1 MKAYKNAVKYHA
13 MSTRPLLIEKGPVIV
28 DGCFFVYPPDYI
40 SKVKKNKTLLE
51 DETMYCDKKPDIDNY
66 FKAVTDAINGILYKD
81 DGQIAVSIC
90 RKVYS
95 LNPRTEIEINPL

>member
-28 DGCFFVYPPDYI
+28 DVCFFVYPPAYI
-40 SKVKKNKTLLE
+40 SKVKKNRTLLE

-66 FKAVTDAINGILYKD
+66 FNKD

-95 LNPRTEIEINPL
+95 FNPRTEIEINPL